1 VSYRCGHAAIAGRP
15 NVGKSTLL
23 NRLVGQKLSITSRKP
38 QTTRWNLLG
47 VCTDA
52 AAQVIYVDTPGIT
65 ATQDDA
71 LRRHMARQAAGA
83 LASVDV
89 VLLVVE
95 ALKWTPE
102 DALVLDQVREAGVP
116 VILVIN
122 KVDRL
127 KDRSRL
133 LAFIDELR
141 GRQPFAAVVP
151 VSARDGTNLDRLKDE
166 IRRLL
171 PEAPPLFPDDQVT
184 DRSVRFLAA
193 ELVREKLIRRLGAE
207 LPYSLAVTVES
218 FREQPELV
226 VIDAVVWV
234 ETEGQKAIVIGKGGT
249 VLKAVGEKARLDL
262 ERMLGR
268 KVLLRT
274 WARVKRRWRDD
285 VAALRQF
292 GYSD

>member
-1 VSYRCGHAAIAGRP
+1 MSHRCGHAAIVGRP

-38 QTTRWNLLG
+38 QTTRWNILG
-47 VCTDA
+47 VSTDA

-65 ATQDDA
+65 AAQGDA
-71 LRRHMARQAAGA
+71 LRRHMVRQAAGA

-89 VLLVVE
+89 VLFVVE
-95 ALKWTPE
+95 ALKWTPA

-116 VILVIN
+116 AILVIN
-122 KVDRL
+122 KVDRV
-127 KDRSRL
+127 KDRARL
-133 LAFIDELR
+133 LPFIDELR
-141 GRQPFAAVVP
+141 ARLQFTAVVP
-151 VSARDGTNLDRLKDE
+151 VSARDGTNLDRLHAE
-166 IRRLL
+166 ICRLL

-207 LPYSLAVTVES
+207 LPYSLAVTIEN
-218 FREQPELV
+218 FREKPKLV
-226 VIDAVVWV
+226 TIDAVIWV
-234 ETEGQKAIVIGKGGT
+234 ETQGQKAIVIGKGGA
-249 VLKAVGEKARLDL
+249 VLKAVGEQARLDL

-274 WARVKRRWRDD
+274 WARVKRRWTDD
-285 VAALRQF
+285 VAALKQF
-292 GYSD
+292 GYTD